1 MSKKTVK
8 TNAMRILDTEKIDH
22 KELSYPV
29 SKDHVDGVSA
39 AQALGKDP
47 RTVYKTLV
55 TQAGSSSYYVFVIPV
70 AENLNLKKAA
80 RACGEKNIEMIH
92 VKDLTAITGYVRG
105 GCSPL
110 GMKKAFPTV
119 IDASARQYSEIYVSG
134 GRIGTSIR
142 LAPQDLARV
151 VRATFADILAR
162 P

>member
-55 TQAGSSSYYVFVIPV
+55 TQAGSRSYYVFVIPV

-92 VKDLTAITGYVRG
+92 VKDINKVTGYIRG
-105 GCSPL
+105 WLFTHWHEKILSDIYRPVSP
-110 GMKKAFPTV
+110 GYRNYH
-119 IDASARQYSEIYVSG
+119 S
-134 GRIGTSIR
+134 
-142 LAPQDLARV
+142 
-151 VRATFADILAR
+151 
-162 P
+162 